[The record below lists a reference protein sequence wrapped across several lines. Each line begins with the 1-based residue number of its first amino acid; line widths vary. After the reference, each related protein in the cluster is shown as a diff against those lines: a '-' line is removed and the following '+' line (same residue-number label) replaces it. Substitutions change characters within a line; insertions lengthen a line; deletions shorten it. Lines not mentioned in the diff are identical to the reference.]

1 MIKFELKHLEKK
13 NRVVDVETVLQFLE
27 FLDFNVSQTAQRQSM
42 LFGWIVTLRVRLPGM
57 WLLQGVSHLCHRV
70 YITCCALC

>member
-1 MIKFELKHLEKK
+1 MIKFELKHPGKR
-13 NRVVDVETVLQFLE
+13 NRVVDVETVL
-27 FLDFNVSQTAQRQSM
+27 R
-42 LFGWIVTLRVRLPGM
+42 GWIVTLRVRLPGM